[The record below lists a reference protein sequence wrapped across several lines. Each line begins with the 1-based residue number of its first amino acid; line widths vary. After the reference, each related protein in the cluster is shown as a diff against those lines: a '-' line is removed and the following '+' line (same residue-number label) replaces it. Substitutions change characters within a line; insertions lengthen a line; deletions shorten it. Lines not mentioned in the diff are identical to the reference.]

1 MNAFF
6 LIEIFSDDKLEH
18 DATMSTKL
26 TCDCFAVYLLWP
38 TNHLARRN
46 NSEFANGL
54 CSTFFFFIFK

>member
-38 TNHLARRN
+38 TNHLARRS
-46 NSEFANGL
+46 NSEFANGSFHL
-54 CSTFFFFIFK
+54 FLFIFK